1 MSNNNDAYPDI
12 DTTISQ
18 IQTEFY
24 SQSGKNMVF
33 KKQQKYDCASQVS
46 AQIPLELLL
55 RRTCWVLPDEI
66 NSVYIDYPI
75 MKTYAVPELF
85 DEIVNHIMNVC
96 DYVKHRTGKLT
107 IIMNFDGFTVSAAER
122 YRGIIVRFSEK
133 CLEKNTQYALILQE
147 LRVLNAPAA
156 IEHIRS
162 IIKSL
167 IISDIH
173 SRIRPFNKRDSAE
186 QIQQIEAYLA

>member
-1 MSNNNDAYPDI
+1 MSNKFDNSEI

-18 IQTEFY
+18 IQNEFY
-24 SQSGKNMVF
+24 SQSGKNMFF
-33 KKQQKYDCASQVS
+33 KKQQKYDCAAQVG

-66 NSVYIDYPI
+66 NTVYIDYPI

-85 DEIVNHIMNVC
+85 DAIVEHIMNVC
-96 DYVKHRTGKLT
+96 DYVKHRTGKITVAL
-107 IIMNFDGFTVSAAER
+107 NFDGFTVSAAER
-122 YRGIIVRFSEK
+122 YRDIISKFSEK
-133 CLEKNTQYALILQE
+133 CLERNTQYALILQE

-156 IEHIRS
+156 IEHIRA
-162 IIKSL
+162 IVKTL
-167 IISDIH
+167 ILSDIH

-186 QIQQIEAYLA
+186 QMRQIESYLV